1 MSVIKIY
8 LNMKSE
14 QVNVHVLYHLI
25 YVLGIDCVNQ
35 ITTVLCCFIYLHNY
49 LLNIYFIQLSKS
61 LIESFVGYHI
71 LFLFA
76 LILYYTLLF
85 RICHFFVYLQMNTS
99 MIFSSFVIV
108 ISIALVQGK
117 VIIFFKNSFKT
128 FVFPHAAVFQYRNL

>member
-14 QVNVHVLYHLI
+14 QVDVHFLYHLL

-35 ITTVLCCFIYLHNY
+35 ITTILCCLIYLHNY

-61 LIESFVGYHI
+61 LIESFVGYQI
-71 LFLFA
+71 LFLFV

-85 RICHFFVYLQMNTS
+85 RICHYFVSLQMNTS
-99 MIFSSFVIV
+99 MIFSYFVIV

-117 VIIFFKNSFKT
+117 VITFFKNSFKT